1 MPIIHNHN
9 RFKEEDQGSR
19 RAMNSRIFV
28 AASVLGALVAGC
40 GDGST
45 PSTAGTDSTPSCSGS
60 CASASSFLAVSDV
73 QKIIAQ
79 GVAEAQARNLEATI
93 AVVDRVG
100 NVLAVYRMGAAA
112 DSAHQVVIAS
122 ALDSVGGRAPISA
135 GLEGLRLPL
144 PSEPPLNGL
153 NIDALAAIAKAVTG
167 AYLSTEGNAFTTTTA
182 SQIIESHFNPGELGQ
197 PSGPL
202 FGVQFSQLPCSDFS
216 QRYNAATG
224 PAAGPHRSPLG
235 LAGDPGGFPLYLDG
249 TVVGGV
255 GVIADGVYG
264 LDNNPPGSKSDAD
277 EAIAYAASY
286 GYVAPPDRQANEIT
300 VNGRLLNFTSA
311 SFSGLISNPANA
323 PAFSTLSPSGLIAV
337 QGYADGTVHTGLPF
351 GQPASGIR
359 PDAGVDFPNLD
370 AFVFVDN
377 TNTPR
382 YPASAG
388 LDGAAALTQ
397 AEVLQV
403 LRSALAV
410 TNETRAQIRQPT
422 GSYARV
428 TIAVVDTLGN
438 NLGMVQSRDAAL
450 FGSDV
455 SLQKARAAAFM
466 SSASA
471 ASYVA
476 ALPQAVYLRT
486 DTGALTHRFVTL
498 SSYVTT
504 AQAFVGDPSAYAN
517 GVIAYSDRALGNLSR
532 PFYPD
537 GIDGA
542 VYGPFSL
549 PQGAWSPFSTG
560 FQLDLSLNAVLG
572 HVLFAAG
579 AFPTDVPLGCTGVA
593 ITLDPSSGLPTAA
606 ARTTTDLRLGNGLQI
621 FPGSVPIYRGN
632 TLVGGVG
639 VSGDGVDQDDMVAI
653 LGLANASTALGSS
666 ITNAPSARRADT
678 LTPQGTRLKYVEC
691 PQSPFVNSDA
701 ENVCEGL

>member
-1 MPIIHNHN
+1 
-9 RFKEEDQGSR
+9 
-19 RAMNSRIFV
+19 MNSRIFV
-28 AASVLGALVAGC
+28 TAGVLGALIAGC

-60 CASASSFLAVSDV
+60 CASAASFLAVSDV
-73 QKIIAQ
+73 EKIIAQ
-79 GVAEAQARNLEATI
+79 AVAEAQARKLEATI

-100 NVLAVYRMGAAA
+100 NVLAVYRMGAAS
-112 DSAHQVVIAS
+112 DPAHKVVIAS
-122 ALDSVGGRAPISA
+122 ALNSSGGSAISA
-135 GLEGLRLPL
+135 GLEGLGLPV
-144 PSEPPLNGL
+144 PSQPPLNGL
-153 NIDALAAIAKAVTG
+153 NIDELAAIAKAVTG

-216 QRYNAATG
+216 QRNDTLTA
-224 PAAGPHRSPLG
+224 PAVGPHRSPLG

-264 LDNNPPGSKSDAD
+264 LDNNPPGSRDDAD

-286 GYVAPPDRQANEIT
+286 GYVAPVDRQADEIT
-300 VNGRLLNFTSA
+300 VNGRLLNFTSVN
-311 SFSGLISNPANA
+311 FSGLASDPGQA
-323 PAFSTLSPSGLIAV
+323 PAFSTLPSGLIAV
-337 QGYADGTVHTGLPF
+337 TGYTDGTIHAGLAF

-359 PDAGVDFPNLD
+359 PDTTDFPGED

-377 TNTPR
+377 SNTPR
-382 YPASAG
+382 YPAQAG
-388 LDGAAALTQ
+388 QDAVALGGTTPLTQ
-397 AEVLQV
+397 TEVLQI

-410 TNETRAQIRQPT
+410 TNQTRAQIRMPT

-476 ALPQAVYLRT
+476 ALPQTTYLRT
-486 DTGALTHRFVTL
+486 DSGSLTHHLVTL

-504 AQAFVGDPSAYAN
+504 AQSFLGDPSAYAN
-517 GVIAYSDRALGNLSR
+517 GVIAYSDRALGNLAR
-532 PFYPD
+532 PFFPD

-560 FQLDLSLNAVLG
+560 FQLDLSLNAVLA

-579 AFPTDVPLGCTGVA
+579 AFPSDVPLGCTGVA
-593 ITLDPSSGLPTAA
+593 ISLDPTSGLPTGATRA
-606 ARTTTDLRLGNGLQI
+606 NTDVRLGNGLQI
-621 FPGSVPIYRGN
+621 FPGSVPIYRGGI
-632 TLVGGVG
+632 LVGGVG

-653 LGLANASTALGSS
+653 LGLANASTALGGS
-666 ITNAPSARRADT
+666 IANAPAARRADT

-701 ENVCEGL
+701 ENVCAGL